1 MPAAR
6 GGMASSLPTPMPT
19 AAPMPHVGGPLTPLP
34 VLSGSR
40 NDDEV
45 AEQWSRGMC
54 MLHDDSLAQV
64 CAQCFS

>member
-6 GGMASSLPTPMPT
+6 GVMASSLPTPMPSGG
-19 AAPMPHVGGPLTPLP
+19 PMPHVGGPLTPLP
-34 VLSGSR
+34 VFSESR

-54 MLHDDSLAQV
+54 MLHDESLAQV
-64 CAQCFS
+64 S